1 LFFFIIRV
9 YLLLLFFE
17 GSKGDELHGGS
28 NTGRPQERGRMSRYA
43 LLLLDVDH
51 ARVLLLHQGNV
62 RIVIHFPFKLPYFK
76 NSEEGG
82 CVGGGSAGGLVLGL
96 ELCAAL
102 LLELGLA
109 LALPLNLRHAFL
121 LLYGACSCCCLLS
134 WPARISAVGATRQAA
149 PLVWRR
155 CVSF

>member
-1 LFFFIIRV
+1 MASYKDAASLLFLDLGLVFVLLPDLAHVLFLFIIRV

-62 RIVIHFPFKLPYFK
+62 RIIIHFPFKLPYFK

-82 CVGGGSAGGLVLGL
+82 CVGGGSAGGPWYLVSSF
-96 ELCAAL
+96 AL
-102 LLELGLA
+102 HCF
-109 LALPLNLRHAFL
+109 LN
-121 LLYGACSCCCLLS
+121 
-134 WPARISAVGATRQAA
+134 
-149 PLVWRR
+149 
-155 CVSF
+155 

>member
-1 LFFFIIRV
+1 MFFFIIRV

-62 RIVIHFPFKLPYFK
+62 RTVIHFPFKLPYFK

-82 CVGGGSAGGLVLGL
+82 CVGGGSAGGPWYLVSSFVLH
-96 ELCAAL
+96 CF
-102 LLELGLA
+102 
-109 LALPLNLRHAFL
+109 LN
-121 LLYGACSCCCLLS
+121 
-134 WPARISAVGATRQAA
+134 
-149 PLVWRR
+149 
-155 CVSF
+155 